1 MYSKKEIE
9 EGLQKLGYKLKHSI
23 TDDMNVQQL
32 KYILLQDLGY
42 VKACNLIGLIDTE
55 IRNTEIKNKKK

>member
-55 IRNTEIKNKKK
+55 IKNTEIKNKKK

>member
-1 MYSKKEIE
+1 MYTKKEIE

>member
-23 TDDMNVQQL
+23 TDDMNIQQL

-55 IRNTEIKNKKK
+55 IKNTEIKNKKK

>member
-1 MYSKKEIE
+1 MYNKKEIE

>member
-1 MYSKKEIE
+1 MYNKKEIE

-55 IRNTEIKNKKK
+55 IKNREIKNKKK

>member
-23 TDDMNVQQL
+23 TDNMDIQQL

-42 VKACNLIGLIDTE
+42 VKACNLIGLIDAE
-55 IRNTEIKNKKK
+55 IKNTEIKNKKK

>member
-23 TDDMNVQQL
+23 TDDMDVQQL
-32 KYILLQDLGY
+32 RYILLQDLGY
-42 VKACNLIGLIDTE
+42 VKACNLIGLIDAE
-55 IRNTEIKNKKK
+55 IKNTEIKNKKK

>member
-23 TDDMNVQQL
+23 TDNMNVQQL

-42 VKACNLIGLIDTE
+42 VKACNLIGLIDAE
-55 IRNTEIKNKKK
+55 IKNTEIKNKKK

>member
-1 MYSKKEIE
+1 MYTKKEIE

-55 IRNTEIKNKKK
+55 IKNREIKNKKK

>member
-1 MYSKKEIE
+1 MYTKKEIE

-23 TDDMNVQQL
+23 TDDMDVQQL
-32 KYILLQDLGY
+32 RYILLQDLGY

-55 IRNTEIKNKKK
+55 IKNTEIKNKKK

>member
-23 TDDMNVQQL
+23 TDNMDIQQL

-42 VKACNLIGLIDTE
+42 VKACNLIGLIDME
-55 IRNTEIKNKKK
+55 IKNREIKNKKK

>member
-23 TDDMNVQQL
+23 TDNMDIQQL

-55 IRNTEIKNKKK
+55 IKNTEIKNKKK

>member
-1 MYSKKEIE
+1 MYNKKEIE

-23 TDDMNVQQL
+23 TDNMDIQQL

-55 IRNTEIKNKKK
+55 IKNREIKNKKK

>member
-1 MYSKKEIE
+1 MYTKKEIE

-23 TDDMNVQQL
+23 TDDMDVQQL
-32 KYILLQDLGY
+32 RYILLQDLGY

-55 IRNTEIKNKKK
+55 LNNNRK

>member
-1 MYSKKEIE
+1 MYTKKEIE

-55 IRNTEIKNKKK
+55 IKNTEIKNKKK

>member
-9 EGLQKLGYKLKHSI
+9 EGLQTLGYKLKHSI

-42 VKACNLIGLIDTE
+42 VKACNLIGLIDAE
-55 IRNTEIKNKKK
+55 IKNTEIKNKKK

>member
-23 TDDMNVQQL
+23 TDNMDIQQL

-42 VKACNLIGLIDTE
+42 VKTCNLIGLIDTE
-55 IRNTEIKNKKK
+55 IKNTEIKNKKK

>member
-23 TDDMNVQQL
+23 TDDMDIQQL

-42 VKACNLIGLIDTE
+42 VKACNLIGLIDAE
-55 IRNTEIKNKKK
+55 IKNTEIKNKKK

>member
-23 TDDMNVQQL
+23 TDDMDIQQL

-55 IRNTEIKNKKK
+55 IKNREIKNKKK

>member
-23 TDDMNVQQL
+23 TDDMDVQQL
-32 KYILLQDLGY
+32 RYILLQDLGY

-55 IRNTEIKNKKK
+55 IKNTEIKNKKK

>member
-9 EGLQKLGYKLKHSI
+9 EGLQKLGYKLRHSI

-42 VKACNLIGLIDTE
+42 VKACNLIGLIDAE
-55 IRNTEIKNKKK
+55 IKNTEIKNKKK

>member
-23 TDDMNVQQL
+23 TDNMDIQQL

-55 IRNTEIKNKKK
+55 IKNREMKNKKK

>member
-23 TDDMNVQQL
+23 TDNMDIQQL

-42 VKACNLIGLIDTE
+42 VKARNLIRLLDTE
-55 IRNTEIKNKKK
+55 IKNREIKNKKK

>member
-23 TDDMNVQQL
+23 TDNMDIQQL

-55 IRNTEIKNKKK
+55 IKNREIKNKKK

>member
-1 MYSKKEIE
+1 MYNKKEIE

-23 TDDMNVQQL
+23 TDEMNVQQL

-42 VKACNLIGLIDTE
+42 VKACNLIGLIDAE
-55 IRNTEIKNKKK
+55 IKNTEIKNKKK

>member
-55 IRNTEIKNKKK
+55 IKNREIKNKKK

>member
-42 VKACNLIGLIDTE
+42 VKACNLIGLIDAE
-55 IRNTEIKNKKK
+55 IKNTEIKNKKK

>member
-1 MYSKKEIE
+1 MYTKKEIE

-42 VKACNLIGLIDTE
+42 VKACNLIGLIDAE
-55 IRNTEIKNKKK
+55 IKNTEIKNKKK

>member
-23 TDDMNVQQL
+23 TDNMDIQQL

-42 VKACNLIGLIDTE
+42 VKACNLISLIDAE
-55 IRNTEIKNKKK
+55 IKNTEIKNKKK

>member
-1 MYSKKEIE
+1 MYTKKEIE

-23 TDDMNVQQL
+23 TDDMDVQQL
-32 KYILLQDLGY
+32 RYILLQDLGY

-55 IRNTEIKNKKK
+55 IKNKKK

>member
-1 MYSKKEIE
+1 MYTKKEIE

-23 TDDMNVQQL
+23 TDNMDIQQL

-42 VKACNLIGLIDTE
+42 VKACNLIGLIDAE
-55 IRNTEIKNKKK
+55 IKNTEIKNKKK